1 MTQRALV
8 TGATA
13 GIGRAF
19 ARALASRGYDLV
31 LVSRDLARLQAVAD
45 QISTKH
51 GVEVTVVSADLS
63 SHVGLAKAVA
73 AVDGVDLLIN
83 NAGSS
88 IAGWFG
94 KTDIA
99 AEESQLDLMVRAPM
113 VLTDAALKQ
122 MVSRGSGKIINVAS
136 MAAFTPRGIYAAHKA
151 WLVNLGLWLNLQYAD
166 SGVTVTTLCPGFV
179 HTEFHERMGAKTD
192 DIPRWMWLDADKVVA
207 AALRD
212 LEHGKAL
219 SIPTARYKALALLAR
234 MLPIGLVARVAKK
247 GR

>member
-13 GIGRAF
+13 GIGHAF

-73 AVDGVDLLIN
+73 AVDGIDLLIN

-179 HTEFHERMGAKTD
+179 HIEFHQRMNAKTD

-212 LEHGKAL
+212 LERGKAL
-219 SIPTARYKALALLAR
+219 SIPTARYKALAVLAR
-234 MLPIGLVARVAKK
+234 TLPIGLVSRVAKK